1 MNKLSKKIGHN
12 FLQYIINVDEQW
24 KLVIDMD
31 NFLEIRNLKKSFK
44 DNVVLDGLDFEVA
57 RGEIHGLAGKNLSGK
72 SVLAKIISGVLSK
85 DEGDIVFEGETIE
98 KLSVHKAFDLGI
110 SMVFQEF
117 ASVPDLT
124 VAENM
129 FLGKEMSK
137 SFGMINRKQTME
149 KAKEV
154 IEKYNLPLNPQE
166 RVFKLDDSEKKL
178 VELANALAINPKMLI
193 VDEITQ
199 LFDKKEREILY
210 RIVRTLKS
218 EGKSVILISQDLD
231 EILSL
236 CDRVSVIR
244 NKKVVDTEVSEKLN
258 RDSLI
263 ELMLDKKIGD
273 LYPDKVTASDEP
285 LLEVKELDVISRK
298 ISFTLHKGKILC
310 ITDLNDAEKNEVVK
324 ALYRKD
330 PDRNEIPMFRE
341 LNNLF
346 SKLGSQQKP
355 QSDVGHFPRTMRGY
369 GMVFAVALKDKDK
382 PITVNKKIGK
392 LKIADK
398 LDKRMVKKFLFELE
412 TPDTMIG
419 SWVDKFCSYIIFTN
433 PSRGLDPERKRQL
446 YRVINHFSSKG
457 KGIILLSDNKEE
469 MERMGHKL
477 VKP

>member
-1 MNKLSKKIGHN
+1 MN
-12 FLQYIINVDEQW
+12 VVEQW

-44 DNVVLDGLDFEVA
+44 DNLVLDNLDFVVSK
-57 RGEIHGLAGKNLSGK
+57 GEIHGLVGRNLSGK

-85 DEGDIVFEGETIE
+85 DEGNMIFEGETVE

-129 FLGKEMSK
+129 LLGKEMSK
-137 SFGMINRKQTME
+137 TFGMINRKQTME
-149 KAKEV
+149 KAEEV
-154 IEKYNLPLNPQE
+154 IEKYGLPLNPQE
-166 RVFKLDDSEKKL
+166 RVFKLDDSKKKL
-178 VELANALAINPKMLI
+178 VELANALVIDPKMLI
-193 VDEITQ
+193 VDEITH

-210 RIVRTLKS
+210 KMVRTLKS
-218 EGKSVILISQDLD
+218 EGKSVIFISHDLD

-258 RDSLI
+258 RNSLI

-273 LYPDKVTASDEP
+273 FYPEKVAVSDEP
-285 LLEVKELDVISRK
+285 LLELKELDVISRK
-298 ISFTLHKGKILC
+298 ISFTLHKGEILG
-310 ITDLNDAEKNEVVK
+310 ISGLNDTEKNEVVK

-330 PDRNEIPMFRE
+330 PDRNEIAMFRE

-355 QSDVGHFPRTMRGY
+355 QSDVGHFPRTMGGY
-369 GMVFAVALKDKDK
+369 GMVFAVALKDNDK
-382 PITVNKKIGK
+382 PTIVNKKIGK

-398 LDKRMVKKFLFELE
+398 LDMRMVKKFLFELE

-446 YRVINHFSSKG
+446 YRVIDHFSSKG

-469 MERMGHKL
+469 MERMGNKII
-477 VKP
+477 